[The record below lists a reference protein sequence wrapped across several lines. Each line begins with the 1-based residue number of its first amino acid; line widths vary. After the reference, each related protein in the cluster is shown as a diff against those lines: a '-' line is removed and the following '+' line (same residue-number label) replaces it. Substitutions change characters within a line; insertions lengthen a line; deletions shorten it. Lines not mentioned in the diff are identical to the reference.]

1 LKSGGL
7 REYGA
12 VTPTLSSTPH
22 ALHCHPA
29 TPAGLP
35 LDVSVAMRWTDSGL
49 QLRYSVAGDT
59 SDLCVPPAAA
69 PGPADGLWQHTCLE
83 AFVATDGEAAYRE
96 FNFSPSGQWAA
107 YRFASERVRASNGVE
122 GNPSLQFTMSAS
134 QLVLTAHLPWN
145 ALPRSAMLCIGLS
158 AVIEESSG
166 HLSYWALQHPCERPD
181 FHHPAGRALRL
192 ALPTN

>member
-1 LKSGGL
+1 MNPA
-7 REYGA
+7 ETNA
-12 VTPTLSSTPH
+12 PH
-22 ALHCHPA
+22 PLQCHPV

-35 LDVSVAMRWTDSGL
+35 LDVSVALSWTDSGL
-49 QLRYSVAGDT
+49 QLRYSVVGDSAG
-59 SDLCVPPAAA
+59 LRIPPGAA

-83 AFVATDGEAAYRE
+83 AFIASEDEAGYRE

-107 YRFASERVRASNGVE
+107 YRFASERVRASYGVE
-122 GNPSLQFTMSAS
+122 GQPSLQFAMSAS
-134 QLVLTAHLPWN
+134 QLVLTAHLPWS
-145 ALPRSAMLCIGLS
+145 ALPRSATLCIGLS

-166 HLSYWALQHPCERPD
+166 QLSYWALQHPCGRPD

>member
-1 LKSGGL
+1 MNAAETNAPLPL
-7 REYGA
+7 Q
-12 VTPTLSSTPH
+12 
-22 ALHCHPA
+22 CHPV

-35 LDVSVAMRWTDSGL
+35 LDVSVALSWTDSGL
-49 QLRYSVAGDT
+49 QLRYSVVGDSAG
-59 SDLCVPPAAA
+59 LRIPPGAA

-83 AFVATDGEAAYRE
+83 AFIASEGEAAYRE

-107 YRFASERVRASNGVE
+107 YRFASERVRASDGVE
-122 GNPSLQFTMSAS
+122 GQPSLQFAMSAS
-134 QLVLTAHLPWN
+134 QLVLTAHLPWS
-145 ALPRSAMLCIGLS
+145 ALPRSATLCIGLS

-166 HLSYWALQHPCERPD
+166 QLSYWALQHPCGRPD